1 MRAVVQRVKKASV
14 SVGGEIIGE
23 IDKGLM
29 VLFAVGKEDNEQDLE
44 YMRDKITGLRI
55 FHDENEKMNLSL
67 IDIKGE
73 LLVVSQFTLYGD
85 CRKGKRPGFT
95 DAGLPE
101 EAKRLYL
108 KFIEECRKL
117 GIKVAEGEFGADM
130 DVSIVNHGPVTML
143 IDSKKGF

>member
-108 KFIEECRKL
+108 KFIDECRKL
-117 GIKVAEGEFGADM
+117 GINVAEGEFGADM

>member
-1 MRAVVQRVKKASV
+1 MRAVVQRVNKASV

-23 IDKGLM
+23 INKGLM

-44 YMRDKITGLRI
+44 YMKDKITGLRI
-55 FHDENEKMNLSL
+55 FQDEFEKMNLSL
-67 IDIKGE
+67 LDIKGE
-73 LLVVSQFTLYGD
+73 LLVVSQFTLYAD

-108 KFIEECRKL
+108 KFIDECRKL

-130 DVSIVNHGPVTML
+130 DVSLVNQGPVTIL

>member
-14 SVGGEIIGE
+14 SVEGKIIGE
-23 IDKGLM
+23 INKGLM
-29 VLFAVGKEDNEQDLE
+29 VLFAVGKEDCEQDLE

-67 IDIKGE
+67 MDIKGE
-73 LLVVSQFTLYGD
+73 MLVVSQFTLYGD

-95 DAGLPE
+95 DAGFPE
-101 EAKRLYL
+101 EAKILYL
-108 KFIEECRKL
+108 KFIDDCRKL

-130 DVSIVNHGPVTML
+130 DVSLVNQGPVTML

>member
-1 MRAVVQRVKKASV
+1 MRAVVQRVNKASV

-23 IDKGLM
+23 INKGLM

-44 YMRDKITGLRI
+44 YMKDKITGLRI
-55 FHDENEKMNLSL
+55 FQDEFEKMNLSL
-67 IDIKGE
+67 LDIKGE
-73 LLVVSQFTLYGD
+73 LLVVSQFTLYAD

-101 EAKRLYL
+101 DAKRLYL
-108 KFIEECRKL
+108 KFIDECRKL

-130 DVSIVNHGPVTML
+130 DVSLVNQGPVTIL
-143 IDSKKGF
+143 INSKKGL

>member
-1 MRAVVQRVKKASV
+1 MRAVVQRVNKASV

-23 IDKGLM
+23 INKGLM

-44 YMRDKITGLRI
+44 YMKDKITGLRI
-55 FHDENEKMNLSL
+55 FQDEFEKMNLSL
-67 IDIKGE
+67 LDIKGE
-73 LLVVSQFTLYGD
+73 LLVVSQFTLYAD

-101 EAKRLYL
+101 DAKRLYL
-108 KFIEECRKL
+108 KFIDECRKL

-130 DVSIVNHGPVTML
+130 DVSLVNQGPVTIL
-143 IDSKKGF
+143 IDSKKGL

>member
-14 SVGGEIIGE
+14 SVEGEIIGE
-23 IDKGLM
+23 IEKGLM
-29 VLFAVGKEDNEQDLE
+29 VLFAVGKEDNEHDLE

-55 FHDENEKMNLSL
+55 FHDEFEKMNLSL
-67 IDIKGE
+67 MDIKGE

-85 CRKGKRPGFT
+85 CRKGKRPGFS
-95 DAGLPE
+95 DAGFPE

-108 KFIEECRKL
+108 KFIDECRKL

-130 DVSIVNHGPVTML
+130 DVSLVNHGPVTML

>member
-1 MRAVVQRVKKASV
+1 MRAVVQRVNKASV

-23 IDKGLM
+23 INKGLM

-44 YMRDKITGLRI
+44 YMKDKITGLRI
-55 FHDENEKMNLSL
+55 FQDEFEKMNLSL
-67 IDIKGE
+67 LDIKGE
-73 LLVVSQFTLYGD
+73 LLVVSQFTLYAD

-101 EAKRLYL
+101 DAKRLYL
-108 KFIEECRKL
+108 KFIDECRKL

-130 DVSIVNHGPVTML
+130 DVSLVNQGPVTIL

>member
-14 SVGGEIIGE
+14 SVGGEIIGK

-29 VLFAVGKEDNEQDLE
+29 VLFAVGKEDNEQDVE

-55 FHDENEKMNLSL
+55 FQDENEKMNLSL

-95 DAGLPE
+95 DAGLPG

-108 KFIEECRKL
+108 KFIDECRKL

-130 DVSIVNHGPVTML
+130 DVSILNHGPVTML